1 MWRRSRVTPS
11 VETMATAPDL
21 TALRDTVS
29 LVTGGASGLGAAVV
43 SELASHGVHVVVL
56 DPDAAAARELVG
68 SIQHRGGS
76 AEAVV
81 ADVRDADRL
90 AWAVDLGSS
99 RGTLFSVV
107 SNAGGWGGLS
117 SHYPD
122 ASPDDWLSVLD
133 LNLVAPMRLLQ
144 LVRPAMADG
153 GAVVQVSS
161 SAGIES
167 SPYASPEYAV
177 SKAGIVRLTSAV
189 GDWTSPRVSCVVP
202 GWIALPRA
210 QSELAALDPEDR
222 VSAPPLVPVGE
233 VTDEIVRL
241 IVDPSSGGEVVVLD
255 GVDPPHPF

>member
-1 MWRRSRVTPS
+1 MPT
-11 VETMATAPDL
+11 THDL
-21 TALRDTVS
+21 TVLRNTVS

-43 SELASHGVHVVVL
+43 SELASHGAHVVVL

-68 SIQHRGGS
+68 SIQHTGGS

-90 AWAVDLGSS
+90 VWAVDLASS

-107 SNAGGWGGLS
+107 SNAGGWGGLT

-122 ASPDDWLSVLD
+122 ASPDDWLSVLE

-144 LVRPAMADG
+144 LARTAVVDG

-167 SPYASPEYAV
+167 SRYASPEYAV

-189 GDWTSPRVSCVVP
+189 GGWTSPRVSCVVP

-210 QSELAALDPEDR
+210 RAELAALDPEDR
-222 VSAPPLVPVGE
+222 LSAPPLVPVGE

-241 IVDPSSGGEVVVLD
+241 ITDPSSGGQVVVLD
-255 GVDPPHPF
+255 GSSPARPV